1 MLDVLLS
8 DSERV
13 THHLR
18 PATTTFLPLELLRVG
33 ESPRTAGVD
42 QEYVGMLAAVE
53 VRLPPILVHRAT
65 MRVIDGVHRLHAAR
79 LAGVST
85 IEVEFFEG
93 TDREVFVK
101 AVEANIGNGLPLSL
115 QDRKSCAAR
124 IIRSYP
130 EWSDRLIAA
139 KAGLSTKT
147 VAAVRVGSCEDVD
160 PSGMRIGADGRLRP
174 VNVAAGRIRAGEVLE
189 RNPEAS
195 LREIARQA
203 GISVGT
209 ARDVRERM
217 RQGRSLLPGGDGGR
231 GEVSMLATDPNPRP
245 RPEPVNLVSVLES
258 LRRDPTLRYSEDG
271 RTLIRWLDTR
281 IIRTEEAGYA
291 TRVPPHQAAI
301 IAKAARACALLWDD
315 IAQGLERRAAVENL

>member
-8 DSERV
+8 ESDRFTGDSRSAA
-13 THHLR
+13 
-18 PATTTFLPLELLRVG
+18 ATFFPLELLHTG
-33 ESPRTAGVD
+33 ESPRTAGID
-42 QEYVGMLAAVE
+42 PEYVGMLAALE

-79 LAGVST
+79 LAGATT

-93 TDREVFVK
+93 TAREVFVK

-139 KAGLSTKT
+139 KTGLATKT
-147 VAAVRVGSCEDVD
+147 VAAVRLGSGAEED

-189 RNPEAS
+189 RNPDAS

-209 ARDVRERM
+209 ARDVRDRL
-217 RQGRSLLPGGDGGR
+217 RQGRGLLPGGDGDR
-231 GEVSMLATDPNPRP
+231 GDVPIAATDSIPRP
-245 RPEPVNLVSVLES
+245 RPEPVNLVGVLES

-301 IAKAARACALLWDD
+301 IAKAARACALLWED